1 MSGRGPSRSPRRDPH
16 RHAEPGPRPHLPRL
30 RTGPG
35 RDAPRRSPAVRAG
48 GKGLNV
54 ARVVA
59 QTGGAA
65 VVLTTAGGPSGLR
78 LADDLEASRL
88 PNELVAVASPTR
100 SSIAIVDE
108 SAGETTVINETG
120 GSLTEAEWTALRDA
134 AARLAVPATCVV
146 GSGSL
151 PPDAPDDLYAG
162 LVAIAAERGI
172 PSVIDAV
179 GTALVLAAEAGAS
192 VVKPNRRELAETT
205 GNDDPVAGARAL
217 IDAGA
222 GLVLVSL
229 GAEGML
235 AVTDSAEPLHLRT
248 AQPLVGNPTGAGDA
262 AVAAVASL
270 LAAGVS
276 DPALL
281 LRRAVAWS
289 AAAVL
294 APLAG
299 ELHPS
304 YPELEARLVTG

>member
-1 MSGRGPSRSPRRDPH
+1 MILTVTPNPALDLTYRVPALHPGETH
-16 RHAEPGPRPHLPRL
+16 RAAAPAE
-30 RTGPG
+30 
-35 RDAPRRSPAVRAG
+35 RAG

-65 VVLTTAGGPSGLR
+65 FVLTTAGGPSGLR

-88 PNELVAVASPTR
+88 PNELVPVGSPTR

-108 SAGETTVINETG
+108 SAGETTVVNETG
-120 GSLTEAEWTALRDA
+120 GALTGVEWTALRDA
-134 AARLAVPATCVV
+134 AERLAIPAACVV

-151 PPDAPDDLYAG
+151 PPDAPDDFYAE
-162 LVAIAAERGI
+162 LVAIAAGLGL

-179 GTALVLAAEAGAS
+179 GSPLVRAAEAGAW

-205 GNDDPVAGARAL
+205 GTDDPVDGARTL
-217 IDAGA
+217 LDAGA

-235 AVTDSAEPLHLRT
+235 AVPAAGAPLHLRT
-248 AQPLVGNPTGAGDA
+248 GRPLVGNPTGAGDA
-262 AVAAVASL
+262 AVAAVATL
-270 LAAGVS
+270 LGEGVS

-304 YPELEARLVTG
+304 YPEFEARLVTG

>member
-1 MSGRGPSRSPRRDPH
+1 MILTVTPNPALDLTYRVPVLQPGETH
-16 RHAEPGPRPHLPRL
+16 RA
-30 RTGPG
+30 
-35 RDAPRRSPAVRAG
+35 APPAVRAG

-54 ARVVA
+54 ARVIA

-88 PNELVAVASPTR
+88 PNELVPVASPTR
-100 SSIAIVDE
+100 SSVAIVEE
-108 SAGETTVINETG
+108 STGETTVINETG
-120 GSLTEAEWTALRDA
+120 GPLTEAEWTALRDA
-134 AARLAVPATCVV
+134 AQRLAVPAACVV

-151 PPDAPDDLYAG
+151 PPEAPDDFYAE
-162 LVAIAAERGI
+162 LVAIAAGRGI

-179 GTALVLAAEAGAS
+179 GPALVLAAEAGAS

-205 GNDDPVAGARAL
+205 GNDDPIDGARAL
-217 IDAGA
+217 LDAGA

-235 AVTDSAEPLHLRT
+235 AVPASGEPLHLRP
-248 AQPLVGNPTGAGDA
+248 AQRLAGNATGAGDA
-262 AVAAVASL
+262 AVAAVATL
-270 LAAGVS
+270 LAAGAA
-276 DPALL
+276 DPSLL

-299 ELHPS
+299 DLHPS
-304 YPELEARLVTG
+304 YPEFEARLVTG

>member
-1 MSGRGPSRSPRRDPH
+1 MILTVTPNPALDLTYRVASLQPGETH
-16 RHAEPGPRPHLPRL
+16 RA
-30 RTGPG
+30 
-35 RDAPRRSPAVRAG
+35 APAAVRAG

-65 VVLTTAGGPSGLR
+65 FVLTTAGGAPGLR
-78 LADDLEASRL
+78 LAEDLEASRL
-88 PNELVAVASPTR
+88 PAELIPVTAPTR

-108 SAGETTVINETG
+108 RAGETTLLNETG
-120 GSLTEAEWTALRDA
+120 EPLTAAEWAALTA
-134 AARLAVPATCVV
+134 AAERLAAAATCVV

-151 PPDAPDDLYAG
+151 PPGAPDDVYAE
-162 LVAIAAERGI
+162 LVGIAAARGL

-179 GTALVLAAEAGAS
+179 GAALLLAAEAGAG
-192 VVKPNRRELAETT
+192 VLKPNRRELAETT
-205 GNDDPVAGARAL
+205 GQDDPVAGARIL
-217 IDAGA
+217 LDAGA

-235 AVTDSAEPLHLRT
+235 AVPRTGEPRHARLDR
-248 AQPLVGNPTGAGDA
+248 PLSGNATGAGDA
-262 AVAAVASL
+262 AVAAVATL
-270 LAAGVS
+270 LAAGAD
-276 DPALL
+276 DPSAL
-281 LRRAVAWS
+281 LRRATAWS

-299 ELHPS
+299 ELHPT